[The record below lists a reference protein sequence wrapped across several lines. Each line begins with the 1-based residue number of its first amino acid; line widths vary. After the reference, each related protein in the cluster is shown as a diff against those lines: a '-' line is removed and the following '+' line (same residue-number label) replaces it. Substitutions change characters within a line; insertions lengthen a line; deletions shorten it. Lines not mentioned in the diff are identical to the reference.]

1 MSLIIDGYNLLN
13 AVGITGRGPGPS
25 SLERSRT
32 ALLNF
37 LAGMIDPAELPHA
50 IIVFDAREAPPGLP
64 RTVRHRG
71 LMVRFADKQEDADT
85 LIEELILADN
95 SPRRLTVVSSDH
107 RVQRAAKRRKAKAV
121 DADVWFVEA
130 VRHHRQQ
137 HESESTAEVRPPV
150 PLLQEQ
156 VEYWLRQFGGQES
169 LSSVEAEQLVDEPP
183 IKRPAEKPAPS
194 ANPGMPSGPQPRS
207 PGTRTESEKPY
218 AIENPFPPGYGED
231 LLRENPLDDSH
242 NPFPPGYAEDSL

>member
-71 LMVRFADKQEDADT
+71 LMVRFADKQGGCRYPHRGTDPGRQFAAAFDGSVQRPSRAAGSQAAQGQGGRRGCVVRRGGASSPPAARIGINRRGSAARPVVAGT
-85 LIEELILADN
+85 SGILAA
-95 SPRRLTVVSSDH
+95 SVRWARISEQRGSGATRRRTAH
-107 RVQRAAKRRKAKAV
+107 QETCRKACSLCQSWNALWPSTAIARN
-121 DADVWFVEA
+121 ADGVGKA
-130 VRHHRQQ
+130 VRHR
-137 HESESTAEVRPPV
+137 
-150 PLLQEQ
+150 
-156 VEYWLRQFGGQES
+156 ES
-169 LSSVEAEQLVDEPP
+169 LSA
-183 IKRPAEKPAPS
+183 R
-194 ANPGMPSGPQPRS
+194 
-207 PGTRTESEKPY
+207 
-218 AIENPFPPGYGED
+218 
-231 LLRENPLDDSH
+231 LR
-242 NPFPPGYAEDSL
+242 